1 MDVEN
6 KPKIGCVVM
15 AAGNARR
22 FGENK
27 LAAQL
32 RGRSLILRALEAVP
46 AEKFD
51 KVVVVTQYPEVMRLA
66 GEFHFAAIHNPHPDY
81 GISHTIELGLTALRD
96 CDGVLFQV
104 SDQPLLRRESV
115 AELVDRW
122 RTRPEKIVALG
133 HGGVRGN
140 PCLFP
145 ARFFPELL
153 ELREDHGGN
162 TVIRRARGG
171 SPPSGRPGGGAPR
184 RGYRPSPG
192 GIESGGAGM
201 NPTVYE
207 FDAVIRKVPDIDG
220 AYVEF
225 PHDVQALFGKGRVKV
240 AATFDGVPYAGSLV
254 RMGTPGHI
262 LGMRKDIR
270 AQIGKQ
276 PGDTVHV
283 TVRERG

>member
-115 AELVDRW
+115 AELVDHW

-162 TVIRRARGG
+162 TVIRRHEA
-171 SPPSGRPGGGAPR
+171 
-184 RGYRPSPG
+184 
-192 GIESGGAGM
+192 
-201 NPTVYE
+201 
-207 FDAVIRKVPDIDG
+207 DLLLLDVP
-220 AYVEF
+220 AEEL
-225 PHDVQALFGKGRVKV
+225 HDVDTAQALEELKTEEQV
-240 AATFDGVPYAGSLV
+240 
-254 RMGTPGHI
+254 
-262 LGMRKDIR
+262 
-270 AQIGKQ
+270 
-276 PGDTVHV
+276 
-283 TVRERG
+283 